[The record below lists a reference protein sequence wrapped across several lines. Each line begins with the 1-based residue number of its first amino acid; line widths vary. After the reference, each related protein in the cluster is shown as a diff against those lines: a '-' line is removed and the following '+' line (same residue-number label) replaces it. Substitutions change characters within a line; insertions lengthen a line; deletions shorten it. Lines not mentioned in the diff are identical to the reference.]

1 MRCLRRLLTSLL
13 VTGAVACASHPPSP
27 DPAQAP
33 ADGRTQLHRV
43 MDRLKEPS
51 DRAVQET
58 RQAGSVIDA
67 IGGTPQMQGDGGVTA
82 E

>member
-1 MRCLRRLLTSLL
+1 MRGLLALPL
-13 VTGAVACASHPPSP
+13 VAAAVACASHPPSP
-27 DPAQAP
+27 APAQPP

-51 DRAVQET
+51 DRAVRET
-58 RQAGSVIDA
+58 QQAGSVIDA